1 MAIDV
6 NVQKTLGNFF
16 LDLSFSS
23 AGGVVGLLGAS
34 GCGKSKT
41 LQCIAGIETP
51 DRGFVGVDGKV
62 LFDSEKKIDV
72 PVQERRV
79 GYLFQDYALF
89 PNGATLI
96 WPTCSLR

>member
-41 LQCIAGIETP
+41 LQCIAGI
-51 DRGFVGVDGKV
+51 
-62 LFDSEKKIDV
+62 
-72 PVQERRV
+72 
-79 GYLFQDYALF
+79 
-89 PNGATLI
+89 
-96 WPTCSLR
+96 